1 MSSLLQGALLGLSI
15 AVPVGPIGVLCIRRS
30 IAEGALVGF
39 LCGLGAATADAIYGA
54 IGATG
59 LTLVSDLLVKQQFWF
74 ALIGGL
80 FLCYLGIKTWRS
92 QPAQV
97 AAQNNAA
104 SLAGAFGTTLLLT
117 LTNPMTILSFAGMFA
132 GFGLGRGGIGWRTAA
147 PLVAGVF
154 AGSAA
159 WWLILSFGSR
169 RLGSR
174 FGPRQ
179 MKWLNRI
186 SGALILGFGCWHLA
200 KLFLRYP

>member
-1 MSSLLQGALLGLSI
+1 MNPFLQGVILGFSI

-54 IGATG
+54 IGTTG

-74 ALIGGL
+74 GLIGGV
-80 FLCYLGIKTWRS
+80 FLCYLGVKTWRS
-92 QPAQV
+92 QPAQS
-97 AAQNNAA
+97 AARNDAA

-132 GFGLGRGGIGWRTAA
+132 GFGLGRGGGSWPAVVQV
-147 PLVAGVF
+147 VAGVF

-159 WWLILSFGSR
+159 WWLVLSLGSR

-179 MKWLNRI
+179 MKWLNRL
-186 SGALILGFGCWHLA
+186 SGALILGFGFWHLS
-200 KLFLRYP
+200 KLHFQ

>member
-1 MSSLLQGALLGLSI
+1 MSAFLQGVALGFSI

-59 LTLVSDLLVKQQFWF
+59 LTIVSDLLVKQQVWF
-74 ALIGGL
+74 ALLGGL
-80 FLCYLGIKTWRS
+80 FLCYLGVKTWRS
-92 QPAQV
+92 QPAT
-97 AAQNNAA
+97 AAAKNEAA

-117 LTNPMTILSFAGMFA
+117 LTNPMTILQFGVLFAGM
-132 GFGLGRGGIGWRTAA
+132 GLGRGGNSWPTVTQ
-147 PLVAGVF
+147 LVAGVF
-154 AGSAA
+154 AGSAT
-159 WWLILSFGSR
+159 WWLVLSLGSR

-179 MKWLNRI
+179 MKWLNRF
-186 SGALILGFGCWHLA
+186 SGALIGGFGFWNLS
-200 KLFLRYP
+200 KLRFK